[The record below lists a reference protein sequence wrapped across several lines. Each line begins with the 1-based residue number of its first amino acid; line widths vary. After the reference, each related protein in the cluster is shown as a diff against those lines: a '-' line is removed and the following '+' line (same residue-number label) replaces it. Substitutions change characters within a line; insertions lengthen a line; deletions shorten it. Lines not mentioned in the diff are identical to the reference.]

1 MRFEE
6 QLALDY
12 NKSQWIIPGYFCHWR
27 YFFQLL
33 AGILGQIIPYKIA
46 ALILGMVT
54 LVSMILLIVIPKH
67 QNRPIYEAVR
77 TESLNSKKEV
87 DSIEDCVYDN

>member
-1 MRFEE
+1 M
-6 QLALDY
+6 
-12 NKSQWIIPGYFCHWR
+12 
-27 YFFQLL
+27 
-33 AGILGQIIPYKIA
+33 PYKIA

-77 TESLNSKKEV
+77 TESINSKKEV